1 MAYDIGPFDGGG
13 NLGAR
18 RLLAL
23 ANHLDTV
30 RDADYDH
37 HFWRR
42 ERSDGSCV
50 MCALGHGVNAL
61 PEVIGLRWGRAGEAD
76 IVRLDGS
83 GVTENT
89 IALAAEVFGLSID
102 DATIMF
108 GMGPCTAA
116 FYRAAR
122 IEDIRPRLVAA
133 AIRQFA
139 LAKMAAHETVAV

>member
-1 MAYDIGPFDGGG
+1 MAYDIGPFDGG
-13 NLGAR
+13 NLGAK

-23 ANHLDTV
+23 AGHLETV

-42 ERSDGSCV
+42 QRSDGSCV
-50 MCALGHGVNAL
+50 MCALGHGVDAL
-61 PEVIGLRWGRAGEAD
+61 PDVIGLRWGRAGEGD

-116 FYRAAR
+116 FYGASR
-122 IEDIRPRLVAA
+122 IEDIKPRAVAT
-133 AIRQFA
+133 AIRRFA
-139 LAKMAAHETVAV
+139 LARMTVAA